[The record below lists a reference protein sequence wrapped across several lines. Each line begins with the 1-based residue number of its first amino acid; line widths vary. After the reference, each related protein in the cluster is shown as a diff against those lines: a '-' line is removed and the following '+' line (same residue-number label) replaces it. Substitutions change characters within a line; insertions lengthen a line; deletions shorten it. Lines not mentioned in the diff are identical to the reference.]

1 MITLDNFPEEELVR
15 LCEGADSTA
24 EVMQRMINEHPE
36 GNYRKLTDR
45 VDAIASSWADYM
57 NGFWDEGNDVD
68 EDEHWSQ
75 NYDWGI
81 DILEEMCDYI
91 EDANA

>member
-1 MITLDNFPEEELVR
+1 
-15 LCEGADSTA
+15 
-24 EVMQRMINEHPE
+24 
-36 GNYRKLTDR
+36 
-45 VDAIASSWADYM
+45 M
-57 NGFWDEGNDVD
+57 NAFWDEGNDVD
-68 EDEHWSQ
+68 EEEHWSQ